1 MLMLKSH
8 FKVNDEGHLVIGEI
22 DAVELVEKFGTPLYV
37 MDEKRIRE
45 NYRRFYRAFSSLW
58 PKVIVY
64 YALKAN
70 SNLAVV
76 KILQTEGT
84 GADVSSENEIKI
96 ALKAGIA
103 GERMVFNG
111 NNKKP
116 EELELAIRNGIM
128 INIDNLQE
136 LELVDK
142 IAARL
147 GKIAKISFRINP
159 DVSVP
164 THPYIATGL
173 RESKFG
179 LEVEDGEALN
189 AYRRAIELKHVKVV
203 GVHSHIGSQI
213 LDADPF
219 EEEAR
224 KLMNFVVELKNE
236 LGISLEIVDFGGGVG
251 IPYKPEDKELPIE
264 VVAKKIVKI
273 VEEVVNSEK
282 LIPPT
287 LAFEPGRYI
296 VGDAGVILAKVG
308 YVKKRKNL
316 PAWVSI
322 DAGMNALIR
331 PALYGAYH
339 HIEVANKMNLP
350 NDTEYNI
357 AGPLCESGDFLGK
370 NRKLAKIEPGDIL
383 VIFDTGAYGLA
394 MSNQHT
400 AQSRPAMVLVND
412 GKAEIIRNR
421 ETFEDII
428 RLDNIPEWLR

>member
-1 MLMLKSH
+1 MLKPH
-8 FKVNDEGHLVIGEI
+8 FKVNEKGHLVISEI
-22 DAVELVEKFGTPLYV
+22 DAIELAEKFGTPLYV
-37 MDEKRIRE
+37 MDERRIRE

-58 PKVIVY
+58 PRVIVY

-70 SNLAVV
+70 SNLAIV
-76 KILQTEGT
+76 KILQSEGA

-96 ALKAGIA
+96 ALKAGIP

-111 NNKKP
+111 NNKRP
-116 EELELAIRNGIM
+116 EELELAVKNGIM

-136 LELVDK
+136 LEFVDK

-147 GKIAKISFRINP
+147 GKIAAISFRINP
-159 DVSVP
+159 DISVP

-179 LEVEDGEALN
+179 LEVESGAALE
-189 AYRRAIELKHVKVV
+189 AYRRAMELKHVKVI

-213 LDADPF
+213 LDVDPF

-224 KLMNFVVELKNE
+224 KLMDFVAELKSE
-236 LGISLEIVDFGGGVG
+236 LGISLEMVDFGGGIG
-251 IPYKPEDKELPIE
+251 IPYRPEDKELPVE
-264 VVAKKIVKI
+264 VVAERIIKVVK
-273 VEEVVNSEK
+273 EVVENEK

-296 VGDAGVILAKVG
+296 VGDAGVILTRVG
-308 YVKKRKNL
+308 YVKERKNL
-316 PAWVSI
+316 PTWVSV

-339 HIEVANKMNLP
+339 HIEVANKMKLP

-370 NRKLAKIEPGDIL
+370 NRKLPKIEPGNIL
-383 VIFDTGAYGLA
+383 VIFDAGAYGLA

-400 AQSRPAMVLVND
+400 AQPRPAMILVNNER
-412 GKAEIIRNR
+412 AEIIRKR